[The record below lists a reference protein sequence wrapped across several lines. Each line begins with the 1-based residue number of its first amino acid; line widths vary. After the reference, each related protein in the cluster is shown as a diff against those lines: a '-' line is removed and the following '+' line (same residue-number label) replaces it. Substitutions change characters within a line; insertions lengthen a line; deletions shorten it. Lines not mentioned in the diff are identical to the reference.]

1 MRRISPKTKYK
12 IQKIIPFGIIWLLAS
27 WVFLFVEFA
36 AAGWKGA
43 EDAGVIALT
52 PRIVVF
58 STFAIFFVG
67 LGVGLLE
74 VIFLDRLFKKYS
86 LGRKVIFKFV
96 FYFLFAHILIF
107 IFYPLAGAIE
117 IGGSPLDS
125 RILEKFSRF
134 LGNVNF
140 ISTMVQLSFSLV
152 VSLLYA
158 AVSDSLGQ
166 NVLINFFTGKYH
178 TPKKEERIFMFLDMR
193 DSTTIAEKL
202 GHVKYFELLGK
213 YYQTMSDAIINSY
226 GEVYQYIG
234 DEVVISWPVKRGLD
248 QARCIQCFFDIQSD
262 FLKETETFKRQFGL
276 FPGFKAG
283 MHLGEVTTGEVGA
296 LKTEIVFTGD
306 VLNTTARIQSLCNQF
321 GAELLISQDLYNQLG
336 DHTTFQFHKLGSMEL
351 KGKQQQVSILGVE
364 QSSWP
369 IQIKTLP

>member
-1 MRRISPKTKYK
+1 MARLSPKISYK
-12 IQKIIPFGIIWLLAS
+12 IQKIIPFGIIWLLCS
-27 WVFLFVEFA
+27 WVFLFIEYA

-58 STFAIFFVG
+58 STFAVFFVG

-86 LGRKVIFKFV
+86 LGRKVIFKFI

-107 IFYPLAGAIE
+107 FFYPLAGAIE
-117 IGGSPLDS
+117 IGASPLDS

-134 LGNVNF
+134 LGSVNF
-140 ISTMVQLSFSLV
+140 ISTMVQLSVSLV

-193 DSTTIAEKL
+193 DSTTIAENL
-202 GHVKYFELLGK
+202 GHVRYFELLGK

-226 GEVYQYIG
+226 GEVYQYVG
-234 DEVVISWPVKRGLD
+234 DEVVISWPVRRGLEK
-248 QARCIQCFFDIQSD
+248 ARCIQCFFDIQKD
-262 FLKETETFKRQFGL
+262 FLKEADHFKTKFGL
-276 FPGFKAG
+276 LPGFKAG
-283 MHLGEVTTGEVGA
+283 LHLGEVTTGEVGA

-306 VLNTTARIQSLCNQF
+306 VLNTSARIQSLCNEYE
-321 GAELLISQDLYNQLG
+321 ADLLISKELRTQLG
-336 DHTTFQFHKLGSMEL
+336 KSSAYQFKALGSLEL
-351 KGKQQQVSILGVE
+351 KGKQSAVDIFQVS
-364 QSSWP
+364 
-369 IQIKTLP
+369 LPA

>member
-1 MRRISPKTKYK
+1 M
-12 IQKIIPFGIIWLLAS
+12 IWLLMS
-27 WVFLFVEFA
+27 WVFLFVEYA

-43 EDAGVIALT
+43 EDSGVIALT
-52 PRIVVF
+52 PRIVAF
-58 STFAIFFVG
+58 STFAVFFVG

-74 VIFLDRLFKKYS
+74 VFFLDRLFKKYS

-96 FYFLFAHILIF
+96 FYFLFAHIIIF
-107 IFYPLAGAIE
+107 IFYPLAGAVE
-117 IGGSPLDS
+117 TGASPLDD

-134 LGNVNF
+134 LVSVNF

-213 YYQTMSDAIINSY
+213 YYQTMSDAIIKSY

-234 DEVVISWPVKRGLD
+234 DEVVISWPIKRGLEKS
-248 QARCIQCFFDIQSD
+248 RCVKCFFYIQND
-262 FLKETETFKRQFGL
+262 FLKQAETFKKQFGV

-283 MHLGEVTTGEVGA
+283 MHMGEVTTGEVGA

-306 VLNTTARIQSLCNQF
+306 VLNTTARIQSLCNQYK
-321 GAELLISQDLYNQLG
+321 AELLISKDLYTQLE
-336 DHTTFQFHKLGSMEL
+336 DYTTFQFHELGSMEL
-351 KGKQQQVSILGVE
+351 KGKQQQVSILGVAHP
-364 QSSWP
+364 S
-369 IQIKTLP
+369 

>member
-1 MRRISPKTKYK
+1 MALSPKAKRN
-12 IQKIIPFGIIWLLAS
+12 IQRVLPYGVIWLLTS
-27 WVFLFVEFA
+27 WVFLFVEYA

-43 EDAGVIALT
+43 EDSGVIALT

-74 VIFLDRLFKKYS
+74 VVFLDRLFKKYS

-107 IFYPLAGAIE
+107 FFYPLAGAIE
-117 IGGSPLDS
+117 IGSSPLDS

-134 LGNVNF
+134 LGSVNF

-213 YYQTMSDAIINSY
+213 YYQTMSDAIINSS

-234 DEVVISWPVKRGLD
+234 DEVVISWSIKKGLENA
-248 QARCIQCFFDIQSD
+248 QCIRCFFDIQND
-262 FLKETETFKRQFGL
+262 FLKQAETFERQFGV

-306 VLNTTARIQSLCNQF
+306 VLNTTARIQSLCNQYKTD
-321 GAELLISQDLYNQLG
+321 LLISQELYTQL
-336 DHTTFQFHKLGSMEL
+336 DVHSTFQFHKLGSMEL
-351 KGKQQQVSILGVE
+351 KGKQQQVSVLGVK
-364 QSSWP
+364 QPS
-369 IQIKTLP
+369 

>member
-1 MRRISPKTKYK
+1 MALSPKTRRNL
-12 IQKIIPFGIIWLLAS
+12 QRIIPYGVIWLLMA
-27 WVFLFVEFA
+27 WVFLFVEYA

-58 STFAIFFVG
+58 STFAIFIVG

-107 IFYPLAGAIE
+107 FFYPLAGAIE
-117 IGGSPLDS
+117 TGASPLDP

-134 LGNVNF
+134 LGSVNF

-158 AVSDSLGQ
+158 AISDSLGQ
-166 NVLINFFTGKYH
+166 NVLLNFFTGKYH
-178 TPKKEERIFMFLDMR
+178 TPQKEERIFMFLDMR

-234 DEVVISWPVKRGLD
+234 DEVVVSWPVKKGLEKGH
-248 QARCIQCFFDIQSD
+248 CLQCFFDIQAS
-262 FLKETETFKRQFGL
+262 FQKQAEQFKNQFGL
-276 FPGFKAG
+276 VPGFKAG
-283 MHLGEVTTGEVGA
+283 LHLGEVTTGEVGA

-306 VLNTTARIQSLCNQF
+306 VLNTTARIQSLCNQY
-321 GAELLISQDLYNQLG
+321 GADLLISQALQLALNAPKAY
-336 DHTTFQFHKLGSMEL
+336 HFKELGNLAL
-351 KGKQQQVSILGVE
+351 KGKQTEVAVLQV
-364 QSSWP
+364 
-369 IQIKTLP
+369 TLP

>member
-1 MRRISPKTKYK
+1 MKRISPKTKYK
-12 IQKIIPFGIIWLLAS
+12 IQKIIPFGIIWLLMS
-27 WVFLFVEFA
+27 WVFLFIEYA

-43 EDAGVIALT
+43 EDEGVIALT

-107 IFYPLAGAIE
+107 FFYPLAGAIE
-117 IGGSPLDS
+117 IGSSPLDS

-134 LGNVNF
+134 LGSVNF

-193 DSTTIAEKL
+193 DSTTIAERL
-202 GHVKYFELLGK
+202 GHVKYFRLLGM
-213 YYQTMSDAIINSY
+213 YYQNMSDAIIKSY

-234 DEVVISWPVKRGLD
+234 DEVVISWPLNKGL
-248 QARCIQCFFDIQSD
+248 ANASCLKCFFDIKIS
-262 FLKETETFKRQFGL
+262 FLKQSEKFKGEFGL
-276 FPGFKAG
+276 TPTFKAG
-283 MHLGEVTTGEVGA
+283 IHMGEVTTGEVGA
-296 LKTEIVFTGD
+296 LKKEIIFTGD

-321 GAELLISQDLYNQLG
+321 GADLLISEALHTQLG
-336 DHTTFQFHKLGSMEL
+336 EMPAYEFKALGSLKL
-351 KGKQQQVSILGVE
+351 KGKQSAVDIFQVS
-364 QSSWP
+364 SS
-369 IQIKTLP
+369 I

>member
-1 MRRISPKTKYK
+1 M
-12 IQKIIPFGIIWLLAS
+12 S
-27 WVFLFVEFA
+27 WVFLFVEYA

-58 STFAIFFVG
+58 STFVIFFVG

-86 LGRKVIFKFV
+86 LGRKVIFKFA
-96 FYFLFAHILIF
+96 FYFLFAHVLIF
-107 IFYPLAGAIE
+107 FFYPLAGAIE
-117 IGGSPLDS
+117 IGSSPLDA
-125 RILEKFSRF
+125 RILKKFSRF
-134 LGNVNF
+134 LGSVNF

-158 AVSDSLGQ
+158 AVSDSLGL

-178 TPKKEERIFMFLDMR
+178 TPKIEERIFMFLDMR
-193 DSTTIAEKL
+193 DSTSIAEKL

-213 YYQTMSDAIINSY
+213 YYQAMSDAIIKSS

-234 DEVVISWPVKRGLD
+234 DEVVISWPVKKGLEKA
-248 QARCIQCFFDIQSD
+248 QCIRCFFDIQND
-262 FLKETETFKRQFGL
+262 FLKQAETFKRQFGV

-283 MHLGEVTTGEVGA
+283 MHWGEVTTGEVGA
-296 LKTEIVFTGD
+296 LKTEIVFSGD
-306 VLNTTARIQSLCNQF
+306 VLNTTARIQSLCNEF
-321 GAELLISQDLYNQLG
+321 KADLLISQDLHTQLKALNSYSFK
-336 DHTTFQFHKLGSMEL
+336 TLGRLEL
-351 KGKQQQVSILGVE
+351 KGKQKTVTILEVIA
-364 QSSWP
+364 S
-369 IQIKTLP
+369 

>member
-1 MRRISPKTKYK
+1 MALSPKTRRN
-12 IQKIIPFGIIWLLAS
+12 IQRILPYGVIWLLMA
-27 WVFLFVEFA
+27 WIFLFVEFA

-52 PRIVVF
+52 PRIVAF
-58 STFAIFFVG
+58 STFVIFLVG

-74 VIFLDRLFKKYS
+74 VFFLDRLFKKYS

-107 IFYPLAGAIE
+107 IFYPLAGAVE
-117 IGGSPLDS
+117 TGVSPLDE
-125 RILEKFSRF
+125 RILEKFGRF
-134 LGNVNF
+134 LGSVNF

-158 AVSDSLGQ
+158 AISDSLGP

-178 TPKKEERIFMFLDMR
+178 TPKKEDRIFMFLDMR
-193 DSTTIAEKL
+193 DSTTIAEQL
-202 GHVKYFELLGK
+202 GHVRYFRLLGK

-234 DEVVISWPVKRGLD
+234 DEVVISWPVKKGLEK
-248 QARCIQCFFDIQSD
+248 AHCLRCFFDIQSD
-262 FLKETETFKRQFGL
+262 FEKEASRFEKEFGL
-276 FPGFKAG
+276 APTFKAG
-283 MHLGEVTTGEVGA
+283 LHLGEVTTGEVGA

-306 VLNTTARIQSLCNQF
+306 VLNTTARIQSLCNQHQ
-321 GAELLISQDLYNQLG
+321 ADLLISRDLYEQLN
-336 DHTTFQFHKLGSMEL
+336 DKAPFDFQELGSITL
-351 KGKQQQVSILGVE
+351 KGKQQEVGILAV
-364 QSSWP
+364 QRLA
-369 IQIKTLP
+369 K